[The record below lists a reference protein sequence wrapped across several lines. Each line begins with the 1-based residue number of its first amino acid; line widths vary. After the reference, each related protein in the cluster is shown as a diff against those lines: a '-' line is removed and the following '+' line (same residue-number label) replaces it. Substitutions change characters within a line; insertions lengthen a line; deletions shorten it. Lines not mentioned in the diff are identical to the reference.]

1 MTMPHERVRSI
12 RWGHAFLSELLLDES
27 LDGSIQDTAR
37 RLLLTYPRPEEIL
50 ALIKSGAAG
59 LPKEAVAALIDASA
73 LWSRLQFSRQG
84 KPETRRNLLFVQ
96 RHFPQPSVSRALG
109 MAAVCGLRGWLLP
122 EDHDYE
128 R

>member
-12 RWGHAFLSELLLDES
+12 RWGHEFLNELLLDDSIDE
-27 LDGSIQDTAR
+27 SIQDTAR
-37 RLLLTYPRPEEIL
+37 RLLRAYLRPEEIL
-50 ALIKSGAAG
+50 ALIEADAPG
-59 LPKEAVAALIDASA
+59 LPTAAVDALVEASA
-73 LWSRLQFSRQG
+73 LWTRLQFSRQG
-84 KPETRRNLLFVQ
+84 KPETRQTLMYVQ

-109 MAAVCGLRGWLLP
+109 MVEVCGLRGWLLP